1 MNNEDFITFAD
12 GNKITNKYIY
22 MGGIFGTI
30 SKKSC
35 VADLFY
41 GTDYNSH
48 LGTRRGG
55 MATFCK
61 EKGFVRSIHNLESSY
76 FRTKFE
82 PTLDRFEGATSGIG
96 VISDTDA
103 QPLIMN
109 SHLGKFAICT
119 VAKILNKDELTNEML
134 EKNMHFA
141 EMSLGSTNPTELV
154 ALLIIQGKTFKEGI
168 ENVYRHIK
176 GSCTML
182 LLTDHGIICARDS
195 WGRTPIIIGK
205 KDGAYAAS
213 SESTSF
219 PNLDFDTVYNVGP
232 GEIVKLTADGMEQ
245 IRKPNKKMQVCSF
258 LWVYYGFPTSTYEG
272 KNVEQ
277 ARFDNGFNM
286 AKTDPVEVDCC
297 SGIPDSG
304 TGMAMGYAAGKN
316 VPYQR
321 CIAKYTPTWPRSF
334 TPSNQSMRSLVAKM
348 KLIPNK
354 AMLQGKKVLF
364 CDDSIVRGTQLRDNV
379 KVLFDQAGLKECH
392 MRIACPPL
400 VYGCPFINFTSSK
413 SDMELIT
420 RRMIQKF
427 EGDPNK
433 NLDKYATTD
442 SPEYKRMVDEIAKEL
457 GLTTLKFNTIEQL
470 IEAIGLPKCQVCTH
484 CFDGSSQFSLETFA
498 DED

>member
-1 MNNEDFITFAD
+1 
-12 GNKITNKYIY
+12 

-55 MATFCK
+55 MAAFER
-61 EKGFVRSIHNLESSY
+61 EKGFVRSIHNLENAY
-76 FRTKFE
+76 FRSKFE
-82 PTLDRFEGATSGIG
+82 PSLGKFDGCTAGIG
-96 VISDTDA
+96 AISDTDA
-103 QPLIMN
+103 QPLVMN
-109 SHLGKFAICT
+109 SHLGSFAICT
-119 VAKILNKDELTNEML
+119 VAKIVNIDELSRKLL

-141 EMSLGSTNPTELV
+141 EMSSGKTNPTELV
-154 ALLIIQGKTFKEGI
+154 ALLLIQGKTFRDGI
-168 ENVYRHIK
+168 ENVFRHIK
-176 GSCTML
+176 GSCSML
-182 LLTDHGIICARDS
+182 ILTDNGIICARDS
-195 WGRTPIIIGK
+195 WGRTPLVIGK
-205 KDGAYAAS
+205 KDGAYAVS

-219 PNLDFDTVYNVGP
+219 PNLDYEIEYNVGP
-232 GEIVKLTADGMEQ
+232 GEIVKITADGMEQ
-245 IRKPNKKMQVCSF
+245 IRPANKKMQICSF

-272 KNVEQ
+272 SNVEE
-277 ARFDNGFNM
+277 ARFANGYSL
-286 AKTDPVEVDCC
+286 AKVDDVDIDCV

-304 TGMAMGYAAGKN
+304 TGMAMGYAAGKC

-334 TPSNQSMRSLVAKM
+334 TPANQAMRSLVAKM

-354 AMLQGKKVLF
+354 AMLKGKRVLF

-379 KVLFDQAGLKECH
+379 KVLFDAGLKECH

-420 RRMIQKF
+420 RRIIEGF
-427 EGDPNK
+427 EGDANK
-433 NLDKYATTD
+433 DLDKYATTN
-442 SPEYKRMVDEIAKEL
+442 SPQYQRMVEAIRKQL
-457 GLTTLKFNTIEQL
+457 GLTSLKFNTVEQL

-484 CFDGSSQFSLETFA
+484 CFDGSSAYTLNELA
-498 DED
+498 DE

>member
-1 MNNEDFITFAD
+1 
-12 GNKITNKYIY
+12 

-61 EKGFVRSIHNLESSY
+61 EKGFVRSIHNLENSY

-82 PTLDRFEGATSGIG
+82 PSLDKFEGATSGIG

-109 SHLGKFAICT
+109 SHFGRFAICT
-119 VAKILNKDELTNEML
+119 VAKIVNIDELTREL
-134 EKNMHFA
+134 LDKSMHFA
-141 EMSLGSTNPTELV
+141 EMSSGSTNPTELI
-154 ALLIIQGKTFKEGI
+154 ALLIIQGKTFREGI

-176 GSCTML
+176 GSCTMML
-182 LLTDHGIICARDS
+182 LSEEGIICARDS
-195 WGRTPIIIGK
+195 WGRTPLIIGR
-205 KDGAYAAS
+205 KDGARAAS
-213 SESTSF
+213 SETTSF
-219 PNLDFDTVYNVGP
+219 PNLDFETEYELGP
-232 GEIVKLTADGMEQ
+232 GEIVRITADGMELLRQ
-245 IRKPNKKMQVCSF
+245 PNKKMQVCSF

-272 KNVEQ
+272 RNVEQ
-277 ARFDNGFNM
+277 VRFDNGYNL

-304 TGMAMGYAAGKN
+304 TGMAMGYAAGKG

-334 TPSNQSMRSLVAKM
+334 TPSNQKMRSLVAKM

-354 AMLQGKKVLF
+354 AMLHGKRVLF

-420 RRMIQKF
+420 RRMIEKF
-427 EGDPNK
+427 EGDANK
-433 NLDKYATTD
+433 NLDKYATTG
-442 SPEYKRMVDEIAKEL
+442 SPEYNRMVDAIAKDL

-470 IEAIGLPKCQVCTH
+470 INAIGLPKCQVCTH
-484 CFDGSSQFSLETFA
+484 CFDGSSKFSLDEKA
-498 DED
+498 DE

>member
-1 MNNEDFITFAD
+1 
-12 GNKITNKYIY
+12 

-55 MATFCK
+55 MAAFER
-61 EKGFVRSIHNLESSY
+61 EKGFVRSIHNLENAY
-76 FRTKFE
+76 FRSKFE
-82 PTLDRFEGATSGIG
+82 PSLGKFDGCTAGIG
-96 VISDTDA
+96 AISDTDA
-103 QPLIMN
+103 QPLVMN
-109 SHLGKFAICT
+109 SHLGSFAICT
-119 VAKILNKDELTNEML
+119 VAKIVNIDELSRKLL

-141 EMSLGSTNPTELV
+141 EMSSGKTNPTELV
-154 ALLIIQGKTFKEGI
+154 ALLLIQGKTFRDGI
-168 ENVYRHIK
+168 ENVFRHIK
-176 GSCTML
+176 GSCSML
-182 LLTDHGIICARDS
+182 ILTDNGIICARDS
-195 WGRTPIIIGK
+195 WGRTPLVIGK
-205 KDGAYAAS
+205 KDGAYAVS

-219 PNLDFDTVYNVGP
+219 PNLDYEIEYNVGP
-232 GEIVKLTADGMEQ
+232 GEIVKITADGMEQ
-245 IRKPNKKMQVCSF
+245 IRPANKKMQICSF

-272 KNVEQ
+272 RNVEE
-277 ARFDNGFNM
+277 ARFANGYSL
-286 AKTDPVEVDCC
+286 AKVDDVEIDCV

-304 TGMAMGYAAGKN
+304 TGMAMGYAAGKG

-334 TPSNQSMRSLVAKM
+334 TPSNQAMRSLVAKM

-354 AMLQGKKVLF
+354 AMLKGKRVLF

-379 KVLFDQAGLKECH
+379 KVLFDAGLKECH

-420 RRMIQKF
+420 RRIIEGF
-427 EGDPNK
+427 EGDANK
-433 NLDKYATTD
+433 DLDKYATTN
-442 SPEYKRMVDEIAKEL
+442 SPQYQRMVEAIRKQL
-457 GLTTLKFNTIEQL
+457 GLTSLKFNTVEQL

-484 CFDGSSQFSLETFA
+484 CFDGSSAYTLNEQA
-498 DED
+498 DE